1 MANNTTNTM
10 ALVNGMKVLDLVTG
24 IKYEVSVSDMVNL
37 TEIVPENED
46 REPRTMQLPVEAAVN
61 VLKVIYDPREDETPE
76 GYTVADGVLLK
87 DGEPATAQG
96 QLEFIDVLAVMA
108 GEIILTAK
116 TKDKTDGKVE
126 IFAYRPLED
135 KFAKLTYPVSD
146 VRVIKELSDDNRLIA
161 EITQT
166 EEKVALD
173 DEGEDILKNGEKVVL
188 VDTSMELM
196 IHTRGVKAEFVDID
210 GPVDRVMPVENT
222 DNVFAVESDS
232 ILTYDEYGCGTRQ
245 LKDRDRT
252 KVTVYG
258 VDADI
263 DMDWGPSICDLANTS
278 VPGKLTAATKSAATG
293 DFILRTENTLYVQN
307 RGHNSRVVTAAV
319 LKTVPDAKYLIDADI
334 RNGSETYVLA
344 DGDYNVV
351 TVKKT
356 KTYDR
361 GDIITVELS
370 AANHKRRLHYEV
382 SSFFTH
388 WTANSISIMYFHIKK

>member
-1 MANNTTNTM
+1 
-10 ALVNGMKVLDLVTG
+10 
-24 IKYEVSVSDMVNL
+24 
-37 TEIVPENED
+37 
-46 REPRTMQLPVEAAVN
+46 MQLPVEAAVK
-61 VLKVIYDPREDETPE
+61 VLKVLYDPRENEVPD

-96 QLEFIDVLAVMA
+96 QLEFISVLAVMA

-116 TKDKTDGKVE
+116 TKDKADGKVE

-135 KFAKLTYPVSD
+135 KFAKLTYPVSA
-146 VRVIKELSDDNRLIA
+146 VRVIEELSDENRLIA

-173 DEGEDILKNGEKVVL
+173 DEGEDILKDGEKVIL

-196 IHTRGVKAEFVDID
+196 LHTRGIKAEFVDID
-210 GPVDRVMPVENT
+210 GPVDRVMPVENA
-222 DNVFAVESDS
+222 DGIYAVESDS
-232 ILTYDEYGCGTRQ
+232 ILAYDEYGCGTRQ

-252 KVTVYG
+252 KVTIYG
-258 VDADI
+258 INEYADNW
-263 DMDWGPSICDLANTS
+263 DGPINEHMTVSM
-278 VPGKLTAATKSAATG
+278 PGELTAATRSAATG
-293 DFILRTENTLYVQN
+293 DYVLRTENTLYVQN
-307 RGHNSRVVTAAV
+307 RGHNSRTVTAAA
-319 LKTVPDAKYLIDADI
+319 LKTIPDAKYLIDADI

-361 GDIITVELS
+361 GDIITVE
-370 AANHKRRLHYEV
+370 
-382 SSFFTH
+382 
-388 WTANSISIMYFHIKK
+388 

>member
-46 REPRTMQLPVEAAVN
+46 KEPRTMQLPVEAAVK
-61 VLKVIYDPREDETPE
+61 VLKVLYDPREDETPE

-146 VRVIKELSDDNRLIA
+146 VRVIKELSDDNRLIT

-188 VDTSMELM
+188 EDTSMELM

-252 KVTVYG
+252 KVTIYG

-263 DMDWGPSICDLANTS
+263 DMDWGPSICELANTS

-361 GDIITVELS
+361 GDIITVE
-370 AANHKRRLHYEV
+370 
-382 SSFFTH
+382 
-388 WTANSISIMYFHIKK
+388 

>member
-1 MANNTTNTM
+1 M
-10 ALVNGMKVLDLVTG
+10 
-24 IKYEVSVSDMVNL
+24 IE
-37 TEIVPENED
+37 
-46 REPRTMQLPVEAAVN
+46 
-61 VLKVIYDPREDETPE
+61 
-76 GYTVADGVLLK
+76 
-87 DGEPATAQG
+87 
-96 QLEFIDVLAVMA
+96 
-108 GEIILTAK
+108 
-116 TKDKTDGKVE
+116 
-126 IFAYRPLED
+126 
-135 KFAKLTYPVSD
+135 
-146 VRVIKELSDDNRLIA
+146 ELSDNNRLIV

-252 KVTVYG
+252 KVTIYG

-263 DMDWGPSICDLANTS
+263 DMDWGPSICELANTS

-361 GDIITVELS
+361 GDIITVE
-370 AANHKRRLHYEV
+370 
-382 SSFFTH
+382 
-388 WTANSISIMYFHIKK
+388 

>member
-1 MANNTTNTM
+1 MANTNTTKTTKT
-10 ALVNGMKVLDLVTG
+10 LVDNMQVLDLVTG
-24 IKYEVSVSDMVNL
+24 IKYDVSVADMVNL
-37 TEIVPENED
+37 TEIVPEGED
-46 REPRTMQLPVEAAVN
+46 REPRTMQLPVEAAMK
-61 VLKVIYDPREDETPE
+61 VLKVIYDPREDEVPE

-96 QLEFIDVLAVMA
+96 QLEFISVLAVMA

-116 TKDKTDGKVE
+116 TKDKADGKVE

-135 KFAKLTYPVSD
+135 KFAKLTYPVSA
-146 VRVIKELSDDNRLIA
+146 VRVIEELSDENRLIV

-173 DEGEDILKNGEKVVL
+173 DEGEDILKDGEKVIL

-196 IHTRGVKAEFVDID
+196 IHTRGIKAEFVDID
-210 GPVDRVMPVENT
+210 GPVDRVMSVDNA

-232 ILTYDEYGCGTRQ
+232 ILAYDEYGCGTRQ

-252 KVTVYG
+252 KVTIYG
-258 VDADI
+258 IDTDADE
-263 DMDWGPSICDLANTS
+263 DWGYPVYEHMTVSM
-278 VPGKLTAATKSAATG
+278 PGELTAATRSAATG
-293 DFILRTENTLYVQN
+293 DYVLRTENTLYVQN
-307 RGHNSRVVTAAV
+307 RGHNSRTVTAAV
-319 LKTVPDAKYLIDADI
+319 LKTIPDAKYLIDADI

-361 GDIITVELS
+361 GDIITVE
-370 AANHKRRLHYEV
+370 
-382 SSFFTH
+382 
-388 WTANSISIMYFHIKK
+388 

>member
-37 TEIVPENED
+37 TEVIPEGED
-46 REPRTMQLPVEAAVN
+46 REPRTMQLPVEAAMK
-61 VLKVIYDPREDETPE
+61 VLKVLYDPRKNEVPD

-96 QLEFIDVLAVMA
+96 QLEFIDVLTVMA

-126 IFAYRPLED
+126 IFAYRPLDD
-135 KFAKLTYPVSD
+135 KFLKLTYPVSA
-146 VRVIKELSDDNRLIA
+146 VRVIEELSDENRLIA

-173 DEGEDILKNGEKVVL
+173 DEGEDILKDGEKVIL

-196 IHTRGVKAEFVDID
+196 IHTRGIKAEFVDID
-210 GPVDRVMPVENT
+210 GPVDRVMPVENA
-222 DNVFAVESDS
+222 DGIFAVESDS

-252 KVTVYG
+252 KVTIYG

-361 GDIITVELS
+361 GDIITVE
-370 AANHKRRLHYEV
+370 
-382 SSFFTH
+382 
-388 WTANSISIMYFHIKK
+388 

>member
-24 IKYEVSVSDMVNL
+24 IKYEISVSDMVNL

-46 REPRTMQLPVEAAVN
+46 REPRTMQLPVEAAVK

-173 DEGEDILKNGEKVVL
+173 DEGEDILKNGKKVVL

-196 IHTRGVKAEFVDID
+196 VHTRGVKAEFVDID

-361 GDIITVELS
+361 GDIITVE
-370 AANHKRRLHYEV
+370 
-382 SSFFTH
+382 
-388 WTANSISIMYFHIKK
+388 

>member
-37 TEIVPENED
+37 TEVIPEGED
-46 REPRTMQLPVEAAVN
+46 REPRTMQLPVEAAMK
-61 VLKVIYDPREDETPE
+61 VLKVLYHPRENEVPD

-96 QLEFIDVLAVMA
+96 QLEFIDVLTVMA

-126 IFAYRPLED
+126 IFAYRPLDD
-135 KFAKLTYPVSD
+135 KFLKLTYPVSA
-146 VRVIKELSDDNRLIA
+146 VRVIEELSDENRLIA

-173 DEGEDILKNGEKVVL
+173 DEGEDILKDGEKVIL

-196 IHTRGVKAEFVDID
+196 IHTRGIKAEFVDID
-210 GPVDRVMPVENT
+210 GPVDRVMPVENA
-222 DNVFAVESDS
+222 DGIFAVESDS

-252 KVTVYG
+252 KVTIYG

-361 GDIITVELS
+361 GDIITVE
-370 AANHKRRLHYEV
+370 
-382 SSFFTH
+382 
-388 WTANSISIMYFHIKK
+388 

>member
-37 TEIVPENED
+37 TEVIPEGED
-46 REPRTMQLPVEAAVN
+46 REPRTMQLPVEAAMK
-61 VLKVIYDPREDETPE
+61 VLKVLYDPRENEVPD

-96 QLEFIDVLAVMA
+96 QLEFIDVLTVMA

-126 IFAYRPLED
+126 IFAYRPLDD
-135 KFAKLTYPVSD
+135 KFLKLTYPVSA
-146 VRVIKELSDDNRLIA
+146 VRVIEELSDENRLIA

-173 DEGEDILKNGEKVVL
+173 DEGEDILKDGEKVIL

-196 IHTRGVKAEFVDID
+196 IHTRGIKAEFVDID
-210 GPVDRVMPVENT
+210 GPVDRVMPVENA
-222 DNVFAVESDS
+222 DGIFAVESDS

-252 KVTVYG
+252 KVTIYG

-263 DMDWGPSICDLANTS
+263 DMDWGPSICDLANAS

-361 GDIITVELS
+361 GDIITVE
-370 AANHKRRLHYEV
+370 
-382 SSFFTH
+382 
-388 WTANSISIMYFHIKK
+388 

>member
-46 REPRTMQLPVEAAVN
+46 REPRTMQLPVEAAVK

-76 GYTVADGVLLK
+76 EYTVADGVLLK

-188 VDTSMELM
+188 EDTSMELM

-361 GDIITVELS
+361 GDIITVE
-370 AANHKRRLHYEV
+370 
-382 SSFFTH
+382 
-388 WTANSISIMYFHIKK
+388 

>member
-1 MANNTTNTM
+1 MANTNMTQ
-10 ALVNGMKVLDLVTG
+10 AQTLVDGMQVLDLVTG
-24 IKYEVSVSDMVNL
+24 IKYEVSVADMVNL

-46 REPRTMQLPVEAAVN
+46 RESRTMQLPVEAAVK
-61 VLKVIYDPREDETPE
+61 VLKVLYDPREDEVPE

-96 QLEFIDVLAVMA
+96 QLEFLDILTVMA

-116 TKDKTDGKVE
+116 TKDKADGKVE

-135 KFAKLTYPVSD
+135 KFAKLTYPVSS
-146 VRVIKELSDDNRLIA
+146 VRVIEELSDENRLIA

-173 DEGEDILKNGEKVVL
+173 DEGEDILKDGEKVIL

-196 IHTRGVKAEFVDID
+196 IHTRGIKAEFVDID
-210 GPVDRVMPVENT
+210 GPVDRVMSVENT
-222 DNVFAVESDS
+222 DNIFAVESDS

-245 LKDRDRT
+245 LKERDRT
-252 KVTVYG
+252 RVTVYG
-258 VDADI
+258 IDAGDY
-263 DMDWGPSICDLANTS
+263 DWDDPIYEHMTVSM
-278 VPGKLTAATKSAATG
+278 PGQLTAATRSAATG
-293 DFILRTENTLYVQN
+293 DYVLRTENTLYVQN

-361 GDIITVELS
+361 GDIITVE
-370 AANHKRRLHYEV
+370 
-382 SSFFTH
+382 
-388 WTANSISIMYFHIKK
+388 

>member
-10 ALVNGMKVLDLVTG
+10 ALVNGMKALDLVTG

-37 TEIVPENED
+37 TEVIPEGED
-46 REPRTMQLPVEAAVN
+46 REPRTMQLPVEAAMK
-61 VLKVIYDPREDETPE
+61 VLKVLYDPRENEVPD

-96 QLEFIDVLAVMA
+96 QLEFIDVLTVMA

-126 IFAYRPLED
+126 IFAYRPLDD
-135 KFAKLTYPVSD
+135 KFLKLTYPVSA
-146 VRVIKELSDDNRLIA
+146 VRVIEELSDENRLIA

-173 DEGEDILKNGEKVVL
+173 DEGEDILKDGEKVIL

-196 IHTRGVKAEFVDID
+196 IHTRGIKAEFVDID
-210 GPVDRVMPVENT
+210 GPVDRVMPVENA
-222 DNVFAVESDS
+222 DGIFAVESDS

-252 KVTVYG
+252 KVTIYG

-361 GDIITVELS
+361 GDIITVE
-370 AANHKRRLHYEV
+370 
-382 SSFFTH
+382 
-388 WTANSISIMYFHIKK
+388 

>member
-1 MANNTTNTM
+1 MANTTNATKT
-10 ALVNGMKVLDLVTG
+10 LVDNMQVLDLVTG

-37 TEIVPENED
+37 TEVIPEGED
-46 REPRTMQLPVEAAVN
+46 REPRTMQLPVEAAMK
-61 VLKVIYDPREDETPE
+61 VLKVLYDPRENEVPD

-96 QLEFIDVLAVMA
+96 QLEFIDVLTVMA

-126 IFAYRPLED
+126 IFAYRPLDD
-135 KFAKLTYPVSD
+135 KFLKLTYPVSA
-146 VRVIKELSDDNRLIA
+146 VRVIEELSDENRLIA

-173 DEGEDILKNGEKVVL
+173 DEGEDILKDGEKVIL

-196 IHTRGVKAEFVDID
+196 IHTRGIKAEFVDID
-210 GPVDRVMPVENT
+210 GPVDRIMPVENA
-222 DNVFAVESDS
+222 DGIFAVESDS

-252 KVTVYG
+252 KVTIYG

-263 DMDWGPSICDLANTS
+263 DMDWGPSICELANTS

-361 GDIITVELS
+361 GDIITVE
-370 AANHKRRLHYEV
+370 
-382 SSFFTH
+382 
-388 WTANSISIMYFHIKK
+388 

>member
-1 MANNTTNTM
+1 
-10 ALVNGMKVLDLVTG
+10 
-24 IKYEVSVSDMVNL
+24 
-37 TEIVPENED
+37 
-46 REPRTMQLPVEAAVN
+46 
-61 VLKVIYDPREDETPE
+61 
-76 GYTVADGVLLK
+76 
-87 DGEPATAQG
+87 
-96 QLEFIDVLAVMA
+96 MA

-146 VRVIKELSDDNRLIA
+146 VRVIKELSDENRLIA

-173 DEGEDILKNGEKVVL
+173 DEGEDILKDGEKVSL

-196 IHTRGVKAEFVDID
+196 IHTRGIKAEFVDID

-278 VPGKLTAATKSAATG
+278 VPGKLTAATKSAATS

-361 GDIITVELS
+361 GDIITVE
-370 AANHKRRLHYEV
+370 
-382 SSFFTH
+382 
-388 WTANSISIMYFHIKK
+388 

>member
-1 MANNTTNTM
+1 MANTTNATKT
-10 ALVNGMKVLDLVTG
+10 LVDNMQVLDLVTG

-37 TEIVPENED
+37 TEVIPEGED
-46 REPRTMQLPVEAAVN
+46 REPRTMQLPVEAAMK
-61 VLKVIYDPREDETPE
+61 VLKVLYDPRENEVPD

-96 QLEFIDVLAVMA
+96 QLEFIDVLTVMA

-126 IFAYRPLED
+126 IFAYRPLDD
-135 KFAKLTYPVSD
+135 KFLKLTYPVSA
-146 VRVIKELSDDNRLIA
+146 VRVIEELSDENRLIA

-173 DEGEDILKNGEKVVL
+173 DEGEDILKDGEKVIL

-196 IHTRGVKAEFVDID
+196 IHTRGIKAEFVDID
-210 GPVDRVMPVENT
+210 GPVDRVMPVENA
-222 DNVFAVESDS
+222 DGIFAVESDS

-252 KVTVYG
+252 KVTIYG

-361 GDIITVELS
+361 GDIITVE
-370 AANHKRRLHYEV
+370 
-382 SSFFTH
+382 
-388 WTANSISIMYFHIKK
+388 

>member
-1 MANNTTNTM
+1 MANTKMTQAQT
-10 ALVNGMKVLDLVTG
+10 LVDGMQVLDLVTG
-24 IKYEVSVSDMVNL
+24 IKYEVSVADMVNL

-46 REPRTMQLPVEAAVN
+46 RESRTMQLPIEAAVK
-61 VLKVIYDPREDETPE
+61 VLKVLYDPREDEVPE

-87 DGEPATAQG
+87 YGEPATAQG

-116 TKDKTDGKVE
+116 TKDKVDGKVE

-135 KFAKLTYPVSD
+135 KFAKLTYPVSA
-146 VRVIKELSDDNRLIA
+146 VRVIKELSDENRLIA

-166 EEKVALD
+166 EEKVALN
-173 DEGEDILKNGEKVVL
+173 DEGEDILKDGEKVVL
-188 VDTSMELM
+188 IDTSMELM
-196 IHTRGVKAEFVDID
+196 FHTRCVKAEFVDID
-210 GPVDRVMPVENT
+210 GPVDRVMPVENSEGSIY
-222 DNVFAVESDS
+222 AVESDN

-245 LKDRDRT
+245 LKERDRT
-252 KVTVYG
+252 RVTVYG
-258 VDADI
+258 INAGDY
-263 DMDWGPSICDLANTS
+263 DWDDPIYEHMTVSM
-278 VPGKLTAATKSAATG
+278 PGQLTAATRSAATG
-293 DFILRTENTLYVQN
+293 DYVLRTENTLYVQN

-351 TVKKT
+351 TIKKT

-361 GDIITVELS
+361 GDIITVE
-370 AANHKRRLHYEV
+370 
-382 SSFFTH
+382 
-388 WTANSISIMYFHIKK
+388 

>member
-46 REPRTMQLPVEAAVN
+46 REPRTMQLPVEVAVK

-96 QLEFIDVLAVMA
+96 QLEFIDVLVVMA

-307 RGHNSRVVTAAV
+307 RGHNSKVVTAAV

-361 GDIITVELS
+361 GDIITVE
-370 AANHKRRLHYEV
+370 
-382 SSFFTH
+382 
-388 WTANSISIMYFHIKK
+388 

>member
-46 REPRTMQLPVEAAVN
+46 REPRTMQLPVEAAVK

-76 GYTVADGVLLK
+76 EYTVADGVLLK

-278 VPGKLTAATKSAATG
+278 VPDKLTAATKSAATG

-361 GDIITVELS
+361 GDIITVE
-370 AANHKRRLHYEV
+370 
-382 SSFFTH
+382 
-388 WTANSISIMYFHIKK
+388 

>member
-1 MANNTTNTM
+1 MANTTNATKT
-10 ALVNGMKVLDLVTG
+10 LVDNMQVLDLVTG

-37 TEIVPENED
+37 TEVIPEGED
-46 REPRTMQLPVEAAVN
+46 REPKTMQLPVEAAMK
-61 VLKVIYDPREDETPE
+61 VLKVLYDPRENEVPD

-96 QLEFIDVLAVMA
+96 QLEFIDVLTVMA

-126 IFAYRPLED
+126 IFAYRPLDD
-135 KFAKLTYPVSD
+135 KFLKLTYPVSA
-146 VRVIKELSDDNRLIA
+146 VRVIEELSDENRLIA

-173 DEGEDILKNGEKVVL
+173 DEGEDILKDGEKVIL

-196 IHTRGVKAEFVDID
+196 IHTRGIKAEFVDID
-210 GPVDRVMPVENT
+210 GPVDRVMPVENA
-222 DNVFAVESDS
+222 DGIFAVESDS

-252 KVTVYG
+252 KVTIYG

-319 LKTVPDAKYLIDADI
+319 FKTVPDAKYLIDADI

-361 GDIITVELS
+361 GDIITVE
-370 AANHKRRLHYEV
+370 
-382 SSFFTH
+382 
-388 WTANSISIMYFHIKK
+388 

>member
-46 REPRTMQLPVEAAVN
+46 REPRTMQLPVEAAVK

-135 KFAKLTYPVSD
+135 KFAKLAYPVSD

-361 GDIITVELS
+361 GDIITVE
-370 AANHKRRLHYEV
+370 
-382 SSFFTH
+382 
-388 WTANSISIMYFHIKK
+388 

>member
-37 TEIVPENED
+37 TEVIPEGED
-46 REPRTMQLPVEAAVN
+46 REPRTMQLPVEAAMK
-61 VLKVIYDPREDETPE
+61 VLKVLYDPRENEVPD

-96 QLEFIDVLAVMA
+96 QLEFIDVLTVMA

-126 IFAYRPLED
+126 IFAYRPLDD
-135 KFAKLTYPVSD
+135 KFLKLTYPVSA
-146 VRVIKELSDDNRLIA
+146 VRVIEELSDENRLIA

-173 DEGEDILKNGEKVVL
+173 DEGEDILKDGEKVIL

-196 IHTRGVKAEFVDID
+196 IHTRGIKAEFVDID
-210 GPVDRVMPVENT
+210 GPVDRVMPVENA
-222 DNVFAVESDS
+222 DGIFAVESDS

-252 KVTVYG
+252 KVTIYG

-361 GDIITVELS
+361 GDIITVE
-370 AANHKRRLHYEV
+370 
-382 SSFFTH
+382 
-388 WTANSISIMYFHIKK
+388 

>member
-46 REPRTMQLPVEAAVN
+46 REPRTMQLPVEAAVK
-61 VLKVIYDPREDETPE
+61 VFKVIYDPREDETPE

-361 GDIITVELS
+361 GDIITVE
-370 AANHKRRLHYEV
+370 
-382 SSFFTH
+382 
-388 WTANSISIMYFHIKK
+388 

>member
-46 REPRTMQLPVEAAVN
+46 REPRTMQLPVEAAVK
-61 VLKVIYDPREDETPE
+61 VLKVIYDPRKDETPE

-361 GDIITVELS
+361 GDIITVE
-370 AANHKRRLHYEV
+370 
-382 SSFFTH
+382 
-388 WTANSISIMYFHIKK
+388 

>member
-1 MANNTTNTM
+1 MANTNANMT
-10 ALVNGMKVLDLVTG
+10 LVNGMQVLDLVTG
-24 IKYEVSVSDMVNL
+24 IKYEVSVADMVNL

-46 REPRTMQLPVEAAVN
+46 REPRLMQLPMEAAMR
-61 VLKVIYDPREDETPE
+61 VLKVIYDPRENEVPE

-96 QLEFIDVLAVMA
+96 QLEFLDILTVMA

-116 TKDKTDGKVE
+116 TKDKADGKVE
-126 IFAYRPLED
+126 IFAYRPLDD
-135 KFAKLTYPVSD
+135 KFLKLTYPVSA
-146 VRVIKELSDDNRLIA
+146 VRVIEKLSDENRLIA

-173 DEGEDILKNGEKVVL
+173 DDGEDILKDGEKVVL

-196 IHTRGVKAEFVDID
+196 FHTRGVKAEFVNID
-210 GPVDRVMPVENT
+210 GPVDRVMPVENAK
-222 DNVFAVESDS
+222 NIYAVESDA
-232 ILTYDEYGCGTRQ
+232 ILAYDEYGCGTRQ

-252 KVTVYG
+252 KVTIYDIDS
-258 VDADI
+258 DAD
-263 DMDWGPSICDLANTS
+263 DWCDPVYEHMSTSI
-278 VPGKLTAATKSAATG
+278 PGELTAATRSAATG
-293 DFILRTENTLYVQN
+293 DYVLRTENTLYVQN
-307 RGHNSRVVTAAV
+307 RGHNSRIVTAAA
-319 LKTVPDAKYLIDADI
+319 LKTVPDAKYLIDADV

-361 GDIITVELS
+361 GDIITVEQ
-370 AANHKRRLHYEV
+370 
-382 SSFFTH
+382 
-388 WTANSISIMYFHIKK
+388 

>member
-37 TEIVPENED
+37 TEVIPEGED
-46 REPRTMQLPVEAAVN
+46 REPRTMQLPVEAAMK
-61 VLKVIYDPREDETPE
+61 VLKVLYDPRENEVPD

-96 QLEFIDVLAVMA
+96 QLEFIDVLTVMA

-126 IFAYRPLED
+126 IFAYRPLDD
-135 KFAKLTYPVSD
+135 KFLKLTYPVSA
-146 VRVIKELSDDNRLIA
+146 VRVIEELSDENRLIA

-173 DEGEDILKNGEKVVL
+173 DEGEDILKDGEKVIL

-196 IHTRGVKAEFVDID
+196 IHTRGIKAEFVDID
-210 GPVDRVMPVENT
+210 GPVDRVMPVENA
-222 DNVFAVESDS
+222 DGIFAVESDS

-252 KVTVYG
+252 KVTIYG

-319 LKTVPDAKYLIDADI
+319 LKIVPDAKYLIDADI

-361 GDIITVELS
+361 GDIITVE
-370 AANHKRRLHYEV
+370 
-382 SSFFTH
+382 
-388 WTANSISIMYFHIKK
+388 

>member
-1 MANNTTNTM
+1 MANTNMTM
-10 ALVNGMKVLDLVTG
+10 TLVDGMQVLDLVTG
-24 IKYEVSVSDMVNL
+24 IKYEVSVADMVNL

-46 REPRTMQLPVEAAVN
+46 REPRLMQLPMEAAVK
-61 VLKVIYDPREDETPE
+61 VLKVLYDPREDEVPE

-87 DGEPATAQG
+87 NGEPATAQG
-96 QLEFIDVLAVMA
+96 QLEFLDILTVMA

-116 TKDKTDGKVE
+116 TKDKADGKVE
-126 IFAYRPLED
+126 VFAYRPFED
-135 KFAKLTYPVSD
+135 KFSKLTYPVNA
-146 VRVIKELSDDNRLIA
+146 VRVIEELSDENRLIT

-173 DEGEDILKNGEKVVL
+173 DEGEDILKDGEKVVL

-196 IHTRGVKAEFVDID
+196 FHTRGVKAEFINID
-210 GPVDRVMPVENT
+210 GPIDRITPVENAE
-222 DNVFAVESDS
+222 DNIFAVESDS

-252 KVTVYG
+252 KVTIYS
-258 VDADI
+258 I
-263 DMDWGPSICDLANTS
+263 DSDTYDGGDPFYEYMTVSM
-278 VPGKLTAATKSAATG
+278 PGELTAATRSAATG
-293 DFILRTENTLYVQN
+293 DYVLRTENTLYVQN
-307 RGHNSRVVTAAV
+307 RGHNSRTVTAAA
-319 LKTVPDAKYLIDADI
+319 LKTVPDAKYLIEADI

-361 GDIITVELS
+361 GDIITVEQ
-370 AANHKRRLHYEV
+370 
-382 SSFFTH
+382 
-388 WTANSISIMYFHIKK
+388 

>member
-1 MANNTTNTM
+1 MANTNTTKT
-10 ALVNGMKVLDLVTG
+10 LVDNMQVLDLVTG
-24 IKYEVSVSDMVNL
+24 IKYDVSVADMVNL
-37 TEIVPENED
+37 TEIVPEDED
-46 REPRTMQLPVEAAVN
+46 REPRTMRLPVEAAVK
-61 VLKVIYDPREDETPE
+61 VLKVLYDPRENEVPD

-96 QLEFIDVLAVMA
+96 QLEFIDVLTVMA

-116 TKDKTDGKVE
+116 TKDKADGKVE
-126 IFAYRPLED
+126 VFAYRPLED
-135 KFAKLTYPVSD
+135 KFAKLTYPVSA
-146 VRVIKELSDDNRLIA
+146 VRVIEELSDDNRLIA

-173 DEGEDILKNGEKVVL
+173 DEGEDILKDGEKVIL

-196 IHTRGVKAEFVDID
+196 IHTRGIKAEFVDID
-210 GPVDRVMPVENT
+210 GPVDRVMPVDNA

-232 ILTYDEYGCGTRQ
+232 ILAYDEYGCGTRQ

-252 KVTVYG
+252 KVTIYG
-258 VDADI
+258 VDEDADNW
-263 DMDWGPSICDLANTS
+263 DDPVNEHMTVSM
-278 VPGKLTAATKSAATG
+278 PGELTAATRSAATG
-293 DFILRTENTLYVQN
+293 DYVLRTENTLYVQN
-307 RGHNSRVVTAAV
+307 RGHNSRTVTAAV
-319 LKTVPDAKYLIDADI
+319 LKTIPDAKYLIDADI

-361 GDIITVELS
+361 GDIITVE
-370 AANHKRRLHYEV
+370 
-382 SSFFTH
+382 
-388 WTANSISIMYFHIKK
+388 

>member
-46 REPRTMQLPVEAAVN
+46 REPRTMQLPVEAAVK

-76 GYTVADGVLLK
+76 EYTVADGVLLK

-361 GDIITVELS
+361 GDIITVE
-370 AANHKRRLHYEV
+370 
-382 SSFFTH
+382 
-388 WTANSISIMYFHIKK
+388 

>member
-24 IKYEVSVSDMVNL
+24 IKYEISVSDMVNL

-46 REPRTMQLPVEAAVN
+46 REPRTMQLPVEAAVK

-252 KVTVYG
+252 KKVTVYG

-361 GDIITVELS
+361 GDIITVE
-370 AANHKRRLHYEV
+370 
-382 SSFFTH
+382 
-388 WTANSISIMYFHIKK
+388 

>member
-1 MANNTTNTM
+1 MANTTNATKTIVDNM
-10 ALVNGMKVLDLVTG
+10 QVLDLVTG

-37 TEIVPENED
+37 TEVIPEGED
-46 REPRTMQLPVEAAVN
+46 REPRTMQLPVEAAMK
-61 VLKVIYDPREDETPE
+61 VLKVLYDPRENEVPD

-96 QLEFIDVLAVMA
+96 QLEFIDVLTVMA

-126 IFAYRPLED
+126 IFAYRPLDD
-135 KFAKLTYPVSD
+135 KFLKLTYPVSA
-146 VRVIKELSDDNRLIA
+146 VRVIEELSDENRLIA

-173 DEGEDILKNGEKVVL
+173 DEGEDILKDGEKVIL

-196 IHTRGVKAEFVDID
+196 IHTRGIKAEFVDID

-334 RNGSETYVLA
+334 RNGSETYVLT

-361 GDIITVELS
+361 GDIITVE
-370 AANHKRRLHYEV
+370 
-382 SSFFTH
+382 
-388 WTANSISIMYFHIKK
+388 

>member
-46 REPRTMQLPVEAAVN
+46 REPRTMQLPVEAAVK

-76 GYTVADGVLLK
+76 EYTVADGVLLK

-263 DMDWGPSICDLANTS
+263 DMDWGPSICDLTNTS

-361 GDIITVELS
+361 GDIITVE
-370 AANHKRRLHYEV
+370 
-382 SSFFTH
+382 
-388 WTANSISIMYFHIKK
+388 

>member
-1 MANNTTNTM
+1 MANTTNATKT
-10 ALVNGMKVLDLVTG
+10 LVDNMQVLDLVTG

-37 TEIVPENED
+37 TEVIPEGED
-46 REPRTMQLPVEAAVN
+46 REPRTMQLPVEAAMK
-61 VLKVIYDPREDETPE
+61 VLKVLYDPRENEVPD

-96 QLEFIDVLAVMA
+96 QLEFIDVLTVMA

-126 IFAYRPLED
+126 IFAYRPLDD
-135 KFAKLTYPVSD
+135 KFLKLTYPVSA
-146 VRVIKELSDDNRLIA
+146 VRVIEELSDENRLIA

-173 DEGEDILKNGEKVVL
+173 DEGEDILKDGEKVIL

-196 IHTRGVKAEFVDID
+196 IHTRGIKAEFVDID
-210 GPVDRVMPVENT
+210 GPVDRVMSVENA
-222 DNVFAVESDS
+222 DGIFAVESDS

-252 KVTVYG
+252 KVTIYG

-263 DMDWGPSICDLANTS
+263 DMDWGPSICELANTS

-361 GDIITVELS
+361 GDIITVE
-370 AANHKRRLHYEV
+370 
-382 SSFFTH
+382 
-388 WTANSISIMYFHIKK
+388 